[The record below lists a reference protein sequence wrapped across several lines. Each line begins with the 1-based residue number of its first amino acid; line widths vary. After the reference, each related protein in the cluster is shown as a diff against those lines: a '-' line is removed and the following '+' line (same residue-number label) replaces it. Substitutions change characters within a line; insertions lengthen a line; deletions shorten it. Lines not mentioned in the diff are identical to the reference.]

1 MFSIEGYDALR
12 SGTACVRRS
21 DRGVIRLRGVDRS
34 TWLQG
39 LVTNDLRPL
48 APGHR
53 IYSAWLTPQGRM
65 ITDLWI
71 VATDE
76 ALLLDVPAPLAAGLA
91 TRLDSLIFA
100 EDVQVEEVSAEMPCT
115 HILGAGVQG
124 AVQGAGVQEPAAPR
138 LAEDAGRAKTGAGVL
153 IPDGTYGVPALVAY
167 GDLDVLLDAHGLSW
181 LRGAPQVDLDT
192 FDVLRIEAGVPKFL
206 VDMTE
211 DTIPLEAGIEHRA
224 ISFTKGCYVGQELI
238 VRVTQRGGGRVAKKL
253 VGLALEGVD
262 LAAGPD
268 DRTTLASGAPIH
280 TGARAIGHVTSA
292 AFSPRL
298 GRVIALGYVHR
309 DFVTPDTH
317 VEVLDGAHR
326 RPAVVTTL
334 PFVAPAP

>member
-1 MFSIEGYDALR
+1 MFSISGYDALR
-12 SGTACVRRS
+12 SGTAFVRRS
-21 DRGVIRLRGVDRS
+21 DRGVIRLRGADRA

-39 LVTNDLRPL
+39 LVTNDVRAL

-71 VATDE
+71 VATDD

-100 EDVQVEEVSAEMPCT
+100 EDVQVDDASAEVPCT
-115 HILGAGVQG
+115 HVLGAGVQG
-124 AVQGAGVQEPAAPR
+124 CKGAGVQGTGVQGAGVQ
-138 LAEDAGRAKTGAGVL
+138 GAGVL
-153 IPDGTYGVPALVAY
+153 VPDDTYGVPALVAY
-167 GDLDVLLDAHGLSW
+167 GDLDALLDANGLSS
-181 LRGAPQVDLDT
+181 LRGAPEVDLET

-211 DTIPLEAGIEHRA
+211 DTIPLEAGIEQRA

-253 VGLALEGVD
+253 VGLTLDGDESAG
-262 LAAGPD
+262 AAAPVP
-268 DRTTLASGAPIH
+268 GAPIH
-280 TGARAIGHVTSA
+280 TSDRAIGHVTSA

-309 DFVTPDTH
+309 DFVNPGTQ
-317 VEVLDGAHR
+317 VEVLDGAQR
-326 RPAVVTTL
+326 RPAVVTSL
-334 PFVAPAP
+334 PFVAPAT